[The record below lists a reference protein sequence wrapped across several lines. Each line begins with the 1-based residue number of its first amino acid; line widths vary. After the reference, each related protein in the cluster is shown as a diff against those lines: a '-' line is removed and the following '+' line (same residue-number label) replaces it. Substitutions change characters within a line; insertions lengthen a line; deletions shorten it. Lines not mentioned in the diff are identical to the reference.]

1 MGLGRK
7 GLSCMANFTANS
19 QALLVY
25 KNEERYAILTLYEI
39 WWHHHVSVHKWRT
52 EINLAPNGAPS
63 KKKLWNFFCFEK
75 SVRFRALQST
85 SEDALLLAKK
95 SQSCVFFPVHFWSFL
110 ESALRFYVWKGQSS
124 ILILMLNGNHAA
136 RRILTKCTCKHC
148 SK

>member
-63 KKKLWNFFCFEK
+63 KKKLWHFF
-75 SVRFRALQST
+75 SPVQST
-85 SEDALLLAKK
+85 TDHFRGCTAISKEVTIL
-95 SQSCVFFPVHFWSFL
+95 CFFPVHFWSFL